1 MNKIIS
7 ELFDQYKV
15 NFENLKKLG
24 FSFDGKLYCYKT
36 LIMDNQMKLTITI
49 DTKGH
54 LTTEVFDLDADE
66 VYTLFLV
73 EEASGAFVGEVRKE
87 YEKALCNI
95 RDNCYEKTIFT
106 SNFSA
111 MIIQYVEK
119 KYGDKL
125 EFLWEKTPT
134 NAVLRRSD
142 NKKWYCALL
151 KVKAKVLGLE
161 GENFVEVIDFREN
174 PDFIANI
181 ITDQNKSSDYFPAY
195 HMNKKYWLTIKLTD
209 CTLPIEQVFA
219 HIDNSYN
226 LANKK

>member
-15 NFENLKKLG
+15 NFEKLKKLG
-24 FSFDGKLYCYKT
+24 FSFDGELYCYKT

-54 LTTEVFDLDADE
+54 LTTEVFDLDANE

-87 YEKALCNI
+87 YEKALCYI